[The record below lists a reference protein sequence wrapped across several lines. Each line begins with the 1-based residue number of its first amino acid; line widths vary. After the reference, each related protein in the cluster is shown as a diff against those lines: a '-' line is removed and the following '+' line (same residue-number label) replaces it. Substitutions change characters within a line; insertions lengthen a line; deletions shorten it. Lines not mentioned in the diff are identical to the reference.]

1 MESSEAPF
9 MRCLSTLFLRS
20 EGRDRAE
27 VETTTYKL
35 YAICMIRDVKATQPH
50 SELGLQYNIVRSERQ
65 RSCSS
70 QSVCNM
76 CDTRYVYAT

>member
-27 VETTTYKL
+27 VAYKL
-35 YAICMIRDVKATQPH
+35 YAICMVRDVKATQPH
-50 SELGLQYNIVRSERQ
+50 SELGLQYNIVMSERQ